1 MKRILFFFLFL
12 LVLSNGQAMT
22 KSASLIANANQ
33 RTPFRKEDGMRHAPT
48 LPIIVCVDEN
58 SFSIKNFKLG
68 KAVEIIFF
76 DDIGST
82 LYEVNVEID
91 DSYIVLPMFLNE
103 IQRVDSVAILSD
115 GIIYYGK
122 FN

>member
-1 MKRILFFFLFL
+1 MW
-12 LVLSNGQAMT
+12 V
-22 KSASLIANANQ
+22 
-33 RTPFRKEDGMRHAPT
+33 
-48 LPIIVCVDEN
+48 
-58 SFSIKNFKLG
+58 KLG

-103 IQRVDSVAILSD
+103 IQSVDSVAILSD

>member
-12 LVLSNGQAMT
+12 LVLSTGQA
-22 KSASLIANANQ
+22 
-33 RTPFRKEDGMRHAPT
+33 
-48 LPIIVCVDEN
+48 
-58 SFSIKNFKLG
+58 
-68 KAVEIIFF
+68 IFF

-82 LYEVNVEID
+82 LYEVNVEIN

-103 IQRVDSVAILSD
+103 IQSIDSVAILSD